1 MMLDTLPATA
11 DRESLREAI
20 DALRHS
26 SRGMV
31 LLVLASLRAQEG
43 SDTRLDHAFGR
54 EPSASDYAEAVAWN
68 LSVATA
74 RRQRLIARSLARHEA
89 ASRLGVSPQAVS
101 EMLDRGA
108 LVGLREGRE
117 WRIPAWQF
125 DEESPTG
132 VLPGLRDLGSRFPG
146 SVVSLSRWI
155 ERENPDL
162 DGMTPRAALRR
173 GNVEGVL
180 RLVDAI

>member
-1 MMLDTLPATA
+1 MLDALPATA

-31 LLVLASLRAQEG
+31 RLVLASLRAQEG
-43 SDTRLDHAFGR
+43 GDTHLDDAFGR
-54 EPSASDYAEAVAWN
+54 EPSASEYAESVAWN
-68 LSVATA
+68 LLVATE
-74 RRQRLIARSLARHEA
+74 RRQHLIARSVARQEA
-89 ASRLGVSPQAVS
+89 ASRLGVSAQAVS
-101 EMLDRGA
+101 DMLERGT
-108 LVGLREGRE
+108 LVGLKEGRE

-125 DEESPTG
+125 DGESPTG
-132 VLPGLRDLGSRFPG
+132 VLPGLRDLASRFPG
-146 SVVSLSRWI
+146 SVVAFSRWM

-173 GNVEGVL
+173 GNVEDVL

>member
-1 MMLDTLPATA
+1 MMLDALPATA

-31 LLVLASLRAQEG
+31 LLVLASLRAQKG
-43 SDTRLDHAFGR
+43 GTTHLDAAFGR
-54 EPSASDYAEAVAWN
+54 APSASEYADAVAWN
-68 LSVATA
+68 LSVATE
-74 RRQRLIARSLARHEA
+74 RRQHLIAGSLVRREA
-89 ASRLGVSPQAVS
+89 ASRLGVSAQAVS
-101 EMLDRGA
+101 DMLDRGA
-108 LVGLREGRE
+108 LIGLKEGRE

-132 VLPGLRDLGSRFPG
+132 VLPGLRDLASHFPG
-146 SVVSLSRWI
+146 SVVSLSRWV

-162 DGMTPRAALRR
+162 DGVTPRAALRR

-180 RLVDAI
+180 RLVEAI

>member
-1 MMLDTLPATA
+1 MMLDALPVTA

-43 SDTRLDHAFGR
+43 GDTHLDDAFGR
-54 EPSASDYAEAVAWN
+54 EPSASEYAEAVAWN
-68 LSVATA
+68 LSLATE
-74 RRQRLIARSLARHEA
+74 RRQHLIARSLARREA
-89 ASRLGVSPQAVS
+89 AGRLGVSAQAVS
-101 EMLDRGA
+101 DMLDRGA
-108 LVGLREGRE
+108 LIGLKEGRE

-125 DEESPTG
+125 DGESPTG
-132 VLPGLRDLGSRFPG
+132 VLAGIPRLASRFPG
-146 SVVSLSRWI
+146 GIVSLSRWI

-162 DGMTPRAALRR
+162 DGMTPRAALRQ

>member
-1 MMLDTLPATA
+1 MMLDALPATA

-43 SDTRLDHAFGR
+43 SDTRLDDAFGR
-54 EPSASDYAEAVAWN
+54 EPSASEYAEAVAWN

-74 RRQRLIARSLARHEA
+74 RRQRLIARSVARHEA

-180 RLVDAI
+180 RLVHAI

>member
-1 MMLDTLPATA
+1 MMLDALPATA

-26 SRGMV
+26 SRSMV
-31 LLVLASLRAQEG
+31 LLVLASLRGQEG
-43 SDTRLDHAFGR
+43 GDTHLDDAFGR
-54 EPSASDYAEAVAWN
+54 DPTASEYAEAVAWN
-68 LSVATA
+68 LSVATE
-74 RRQRLIARSLARHEA
+74 RRQQLIARSLARQEA
-89 ASRLGVSPQAVS
+89 AGRLSVSAQAVS
-101 EMLDRGA
+101 GMLDRGS
-108 LVGLREGRE
+108 LIGLKEGRE

-125 DEESPTG
+125 DGESPRG
-132 VLPGLRDLGSRFPG
+132 VLPGLRDLASRFPG

-162 DGMTPRAALRR
+162 DGMTPRAALQR
-173 GNVEGVL
+173 GNVQGVL

>member
-26 SRGMV
+26 SRSMV

-43 SDTRLDHAFGR
+43 GDTHLDDAFGR
-54 EPSASDYAEAVAWN
+54 EPSASAYAEAVAWN
-68 LSVATA
+68 LSVATE
-74 RRQRLIARSLARHEA
+74 RRQQLIARSLARHEA
-89 ASRLGVSPQAVS
+89 AGRLGVSAQAVS
-101 EMLDRGA
+101 GMLDRGA
-108 LVGLREGRE
+108 LIGLKDGRE

-125 DEESPTG
+125 DGESPTG
-132 VLPGLRDLGSRFPG
+132 VLPGLRDLASRFPG
-146 SVVSLSRWI
+146 SVASLSRWI

-162 DGMTPRAALRR
+162 DGMTPRAALQR

>member
-1 MMLDTLPATA
+1 MILDAQPASA

-43 SDTRLDHAFGR
+43 GDPHLDDAFGR
-54 EPSASDYAEAVAWN
+54 DPTASEYAESVAWN
-68 LSVATA
+68 LSVATE
-74 RRQRLIARSLARHEA
+74 RRQHLIARSLARHET
-89 ASRLGVSPQAVS
+89 ASRLGVSAQAVS
-101 EMLDRGA
+101 DMLDRGA
-108 LVGLREGRE
+108 LIGLKEGRE
-117 WRIPAWQF
+117 WRIPEWQF
-125 DEESPTG
+125 DPESPTG
-132 VLPGLRDLGSRFPG
+132 VLPSLRDLASRFPA
-146 SVVSLSRWI
+146 SVVALSRWI
-155 ERENPDL
+155 EREHPDL

-180 RLVDAI
+180 RLIDAI

>member
-31 LLVLASLRAQEG
+31 LLVLTSLRAQEG
-43 SDTRLDHAFGR
+43 GTTHLDDAFGR
-54 EPSASDYAEAVAWN
+54 EPSASQYAEAVAWN
-68 LSVATA
+68 ISVATE
-74 RRQRLIARSLARHEA
+74 RRQHLIARSLARHEA
-89 ASRLGVSPQAVS
+89 ASRLGVSAQAVS
-101 EMLDRGA
+101 DMLDRGA
-108 LVGLREGRE
+108 LVGLKEGRE

-162 DGMTPRAALRR
+162 DGVTPRAALQR
-173 GNVEGVL
+173 GNIEGVL
-180 RLVDAI
+180 RLVEAI